1 MQSQQLPNEHWL
13 SRLGEHLKQE
23 RYSRKVL
30 QRWTEVARRFV
41 IFLCKRH
48 IAVEAAEPP
57 NVSSYLQNE
66 LRLFRRRNRRA
77 PGSIKGWRNSH
88 TGGIHM
94 LLRLVQGQW
103 PPVSVPS
110 TSFEAFHRQVCEEYA
125 EWMRDVRGLAPES
138 RSDRSAEARRFLS
151 WLGERGNPQGLLLIS
166 ATDIDGYM
174 TSRAKS
180 RRRISLNSCGNR
192 LRGFLRYLHDS
203 GRVTRDLAAA
213 VICPTLYAF
222 ESIPSSLKPEH
233 IQAVLEKTRQDHSRT
248 GLRDY
253 AILML
258 LSTYGLRAGEV
269 TALRLDDVDWKKE
282 VLRIRHSKTGAHS
295 ELPLLATVGD
305 AILDYLQNGRPQTQ
319 AREIFIRTRAPY
331 QPFRRGSSLYTPIQR
346 RLTAAGIELAGKRGP
361 HTFRHARAVSLLRAT
376 VPVKEIGDILG
387 HRAAASTAIYLKL
400 AIDDLRS
407 VALELPVG
415 VKP

>member
-23 RYSRKVL
+23 RYSQKVL

-41 IFLCKRH
+41 IFLWKRH

-77 PGSIKGWRNSH
+77 PSSIQGWRNSH

-125 EWMRDVRGLAPES
+125 RWLCDVRGLAPES
-138 RSDRSAEARRFLS
+138 RSAHGAEACRFLG
-151 WLGERGNPQGLLLIS
+151 WLGERGNPQNLLSIS
-166 ATDIDGYM
+166 VPDIDVYM
-174 TSRAKS
+174 SLRAKS
-180 RRRISLNSCGNR
+180 QRRISLNGSGSR
-192 LRGFLRYLHDS
+192 LRGVLRYLHNT
-203 GRVTRDLAAA
+203 GRVTRDLTTA
-213 VICPTLYAF
+213 VIVPTLYAF

-233 IQAVLEKTRQDHSRT
+233 IQAVLEKTRKDHSRT

-253 AILML
+253 AILMPL
-258 LSTYGLRAGEV
+258 TDCGQERLRRYGW
-269 TALRLDDVDWKKE
+269 TTW
-282 VLRIRHSKTGAHS
+282 T
-295 ELPLLATVGD
+295 
-305 AILDYLQNGRPQTQ
+305 
-319 AREIFIRTRAPY
+319 
-331 QPFRRGSSLYTPIQR
+331 
-346 RLTAAGIELAGKRGP
+346 GKRRCFEFGIP
-361 HTFRHARAVSLLRAT
+361 RQERTPSYHCWPR
-376 VPVKEIGDILG
+376 
-387 HRAAASTAIYLKL
+387 
-400 AIDDLRS
+400 
-407 VALELPVG
+407 
-415 VKP
+415 